1 MKRTPFQ
8 EGLAAFMK
16 RKDYTQSSLADA
28 IGVTRMALNYWVHG
42 KHEPLLKDIKKLLDA
57 GMKLEEIF
65 GK

>member
-1 MKRTPFQ
+1 MKKTSFQ
-8 EGLAAFMK
+8 EGLASFMK
-16 RKDYTQSSLADA
+16 RKDYTQATLADA

-42 KHEPLLKDIKKLLDA
+42 KHEPLLRDIKKLLDA

>member
-16 RKDYTQSSLADA
+16 RKKYNQSTLADT
-28 IGVTRMALNYWVHG
+28 IGVTRMALSYWVNG
-42 KHEPLLKDIKKLLDA
+42 KHEPILRDIKKLLDA
-57 GMKLEEIF
+57 GMTLQEIF

>member
-1 MKRTPFQ
+1 MKKTPFQ

-16 RKDYTQSSLADA
+16 RKDYNQSNLADA

-42 KHEPLLKDIKKLLDA
+42 KHEPLLRDIKKLLDA
-57 GMKLEEIF
+57 GMTLEEIF

>member
-1 MKRTPFQ
+1 
-8 EGLAAFMK
+8 MK

-42 KHEPLLKDIKKLLDA
+42 KHEPLLKDIKKLLDV
-57 GMKLEEIF
+57 GMTLEEIF

>member
-1 MKRTPFQ
+1 MKNTTFQ

-42 KHEPLLKDIKKLLDA
+42 KHEPLLRDIKKLLDA

-65 GK
+65 GN

>member
-1 MKRTPFQ
+1 MQTTTFQ
-8 EGLAAFMK
+8 KGLAAFMK

-42 KHEPLLKDIKKLLDA
+42 KHEPLLKDIKKLLDT
-57 GMKLEEIF
+57 GMTLEEIF